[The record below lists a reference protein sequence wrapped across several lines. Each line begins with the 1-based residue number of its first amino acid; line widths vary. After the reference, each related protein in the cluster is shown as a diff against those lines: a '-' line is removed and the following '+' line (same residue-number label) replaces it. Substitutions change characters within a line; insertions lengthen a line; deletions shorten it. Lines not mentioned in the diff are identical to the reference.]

1 MTRISRSKGKRATP
15 PPQRVRVFT
24 VLDKAG
30 ALVDA
35 ALRLL
40 EEGEPPSGELLERLQ
55 RQMPKGFFLDS
66 TPLIVPI
73 GTGEIPKNDEI
84 DIGSL
89 HPGKSEKF
97 LVAGSIDVKRGAD
110 IPASLGGA
118 PIFADPDVRPYL
130 TCGTSRAVGDAA
142 DVQTRLDTQTL
153 RQHGLDGS
161 GVAIAVVDTGIYV
174 WHLKK
179 ALRFPPKI
187 DQTNSWTPD
196 TIATPPFS
204 HRLGH
209 GTMSAY
215 DALLVAPEATLLD
228 YAALL
233 GRIDHS
239 ARETLTPMMLAYSK
253 LLYDWKTRSSPRLN
267 YTALVINN
275 SWGIYHPSLDAPAG
289 SLARFI
295 DNPSHVFRVLV
306 YFLTRAGADV
316 VFSAGNCGVDCPA
329 PACLR
334 VTANTINGAAA
345 YPEVLTVG
353 GCDNKDDVVGYSSRG
368 PAIPW
373 KPPMPQPKK
382 PDVVAYTHFYGSEAA
397 GRKRPD
403 TGTSASCPVAAGVI
417 AAIRTKRSP
426 SATSPASL
434 NQTLR
439 NTARQF
445 GGSGWNPDYGYGVIQ
460 PVAAARALGLIP

>member
-1 MTRISRSKGKRATP
+1 
-15 PPQRVRVFT
+15 
-24 VLDKAG
+24 
-30 ALVDA
+30 
-35 ALRLL
+35 
-40 EEGEPPSGELLERLQ
+40 
-55 RQMPKGFFLDS
+55 MPKGFFLDS

-97 LVAGSIDVKRGAD
+97 LVAGSIDVKRGAE

-161 GVAIAVVDTGIYV
+161 GVAIAVVDTGIYL

-179 ALRFPPKI
+179 ALGFPPKI

-253 LLYDWKTRSSPRLN
+253 LLYDWKTRISPKLQLHGTRHQQQLGD
-267 YTALVINN
+267 L
-275 SWGIYHPSLDAPAG
+275 PSFAG
-289 SLARFI
+289 RSGGL
-295 DNPSHVFRVLV
+295 
-306 YFLTRAGADV
+306 AGALHRQSKSCV
-316 VFSAGNCGVDCPA
+316 PCAGVFSDSRGRGRRLLGRELRRRLSA

-373 KPPMPQPKK
+373 KPPMPQPAK
-382 PDVVAYTHFYGSEAA
+382 A
-397 GRKRPD
+397 GRRRLYAFLRVGGRLVGSAPIPGLPPPVPSRP
-403 TGTSASCPVAAGVI
+403 V
-417 AAIRTKRSP
+417 
-426 SATSPASL
+426 
-434 NQTLR
+434 
-439 NTARQF
+439 
-445 GGSGWNPDYGYGVIQ
+445 
-460 PVAAARALGLIP
+460 